1 MRLPILLRRSHPSL
15 RMTNVSVMTQ
25 QLIIME
31 TFVPIMNLRC
41 IADNQL
47 LPMSLMLLYNAA
59 YVEVDLQAT
68 LDLKIGDML
77 KKSHSQNYQNQKQIY
92 V

>member
-1 MRLPILLRRSHPSL
+1 
-15 RMTNVSVMTQ
+15 MTNVSVMTQ

>member
-1 MRLPILLRRSHPSL
+1 M
-15 RMTNVSVMTQ
+15 SVMTQ

-68 LDLKIGDML
+68 LDLKIGDIL